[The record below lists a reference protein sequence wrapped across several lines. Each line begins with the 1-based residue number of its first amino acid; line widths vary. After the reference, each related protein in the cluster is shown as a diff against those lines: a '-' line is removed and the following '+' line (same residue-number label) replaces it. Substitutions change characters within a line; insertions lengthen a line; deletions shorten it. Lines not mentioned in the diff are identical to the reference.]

1 MFWKTRWAPST
12 EGTNTPYRTLITYK
26 ETHFN
31 APVDPEDPPTWTGT
45 WRDPRFSPPADGGK
59 PENALTGQ
67 YFLVNARL
75 GRNHRAVP
83 VQQAA
88 HVAQHGRR
96 QPEVRA
102 SR

>member
-12 EGTNTPYRTLITYK
+12 EGSNTPYRTLTTYK

-31 APVDPEDPPTWTGT
+31 APVDPQDPPTWTGR

-67 YFLVNARL
+67 
-75 GRNHRAVP
+75 
-83 VQQAA
+83 
-88 HVAQHGRR
+88 
-96 QPEVRA
+96 
-102 SR
+102 